1 VLKALASFS
10 LTNNTR
16 VRQTNQNGGPGT
28 VLGAPV
34 RGTQTQDIYHLMNGL
49 FVAAAIAVAILPSP
63 VSAVEV
69 FNYGASA
76 DFGRK
81 IGRYYESAP
90 EWLKDNIGSARVT
103 VVGDM
108 ASLEEVFRE
117 YGVQANAILSFK
129 SKGTAAMALPGWPPY
144 SRTRAIVIFQPA
156 TAGPPEQWQRRVVY
170 HEMMHLFDLRP
181 TFNKAITNTPSF
193 NNAYLA
199 NRQRYDSAFEKA
211 TPERKAFLKEY
222 IGYFANDPKEAFAE
236 AGARIILPV
245 GKESYFDTIFQEVNA
260 YVRKIMVAFGD
271 TVAKK

>member
-1 VLKALASFS
+1 M
-10 LTNNTR
+10 
-16 VRQTNQNGGPGT
+16 

-34 RGTQTQDIYHLMNGL
+34 RGTQTQDIYHLMNRL

-69 FNYGASA
+69 FNYMASA

-90 EWLKDNIGSARVT
+90 EWVKDNIGSARVT

-117 YGVQANAILSFK
+117 YGVSTNFILSVK
-129 SKGTAAMALPGWPPY
+129 SEGLAAAALPGWPGY
-144 SRTRAIVIFQPA
+144 SRTRAIVFFQPA
-156 TAGPPEQWQRRVVY
+156 IADLPEEWQHRIVY

-199 NRQRYDSAFEKA
+199 DRQRYDSAIEKA
-211 TPERKAFLKEY
+211 TPEWKAFLKKSV
-222 IGYFANDPKEAFAE
+222 GYFANDPTEAFAE
-236 AGARIILPV
+236 AGARILLPV
-245 GKESYFDTIFQEVNA
+245 RKERYSNGEEFDTIFKEVNA

>member
-193 NNAYLA
+193 NNDQVALA
-199 NRQRYDSAFEKA
+199 
-211 TPERKAFLKEY
+211 
-222 IGYFANDPKEAFAE
+222 
-236 AGARIILPV
+236 V
-245 GKESYFDTIFQEVNA
+245 
-260 YVRKIMVAFGD
+260 
-271 TVAKK
+271 